1 MRPRS
6 RATKVTP
13 RRVLPERS
21 RLTVRRTVAAL
32 RRSREALVDI
42 ESQLGDLLVRVRSR
56 EASVDSGAIDRLAGA
71 KTRAF
76 AAISEL
82 GPACELFG

>member
-42 ESQLGDLLVRVRSR
+42 ESQLGDLLVRVRS
-56 EASVDSGAIDRLAGA
+56 SGTSFDGAVMDRLAGA
-71 KTRAF
+71 KTRAV
-76 AAISEL
+76 AAMSEL
-82 GPACELFG
+82 HPSAGLFG